1 MTRRRSSSSI
11 SSTSS
16 SNITLG
22 DADASSPATAADDL
36 VVLVAEEALEL
47 EKRAEESRARV
58 GLDESA
64 TSTSRSGRNGTVSTS
79 GTTTTG
85 SIAST
90 SASKQSTMVNEDE
103 DEDEEGVDDEE
114 YDDEAEAE
122 EEEEEEGG
130 DDEEGDDDDDDEE
143 DVDDEEDEDDE
154 EDGGGV
160 DDAEDGDADSER
172 VYRIVEDVALQA
184 SAQPDAVD
192 VRDMLYLPEDSGQ
205 HNMQEE
211 ATDERVA
218 AFTMTVMLALLLL
231 TIMMGVMLKHFKSKW
246 VHQSGAALLLG
257 VALGCFVYLTLESS
271 YDSMPDDMRYTM
283 KAFAQCMK
291 FDTKFFFLVLLPPLI
306 FEAGYTLHP
315 STFFQN
321 SDAIATFAFCG
332 SLTSAISIGLLMY
345 GFGALGVSY
354 AFSLKSCMLFG
365 ALISSTDPVTTLS
378 IFSENPISEDLHAI
392 ILGESVLNDAVTIV
406 FFESLLLGIGNAAGD
421 ITALDVLQSD
431 DAFLPLILQTVGIFV
446 LAFGQATLIGIITG
460 CVSALLHKHVN
471 ATNYFHEGWVVDS
484 TVVLLFPYIS
494 YSLAEAFELSGI
506 VSVLFTGIVMGRY
519 TRPNLSRAPRM
530 VTMCL
535 FRIFSFLC
543 ETFVF
548 LYMGSAMYTFR
559 TAHIVTC
566 LVGLFV
572 TYIGRAVNIF
582 PGSALLNLTAWR
594 RHPHTRITKQNQFV
608 LWFCG
613 LRGAVAFALAFKAQ
627 RDLGEQGH
635 VMFDVTLFIVAVTL
649 VLQGGMTNWLLT
661 LVNAT
666 GSDDTDSPSSGG
678 ASSADSK
685 SNLMKFMSRVNQ
697 KVIEPFLLAKSVDES
712 SHLASE
718 TTALL
723 GDRTL
728 VDRTSAKLNDSERA
742 QEEQEPP
749 SSASARGGV
758 FAPDSVEAAV
768 DDTFTP
774 RDFAS

>member
-16 SNITLG
+16 SLISLG
-22 DADASSPATAADDL
+22 DADASSPLTAADDL
-36 VVLVAEEALEL
+36 AVIVAEEALEL
-47 EKRAEESRARV
+47 EKRDEESRARV

-64 TSTSRSGRNGTVSTS
+64 TSTSSSGRNGTVSTS

-90 SASKQSTMVNEDE
+90 SASQQSTMVN
-103 DEDEEGVDDEE
+103 EDEEGVDDEE
-114 YDDEAEAE
+114 YDDEAEE

-130 DDEEGDDDDDDEE
+130 DDEEGDDDDDDDDEE
-143 DVDDEEDEDDE
+143 DVDDEDDEDE

-192 VRDMLYLPEDSGQ
+192 VRDMLYLPGDSGQ

-246 VHQSGAALLLG
+246 VHQSGAALMLG

-332 SLTSAISIGLLMY
+332 ALTSAISIGLLMY

-378 IFSENPISEDLHAI
+378 IFSESPVSEDLHAI

-484 TVVLLFPYIS
+484 TIVLLFPYIS

-535 FRIFSFLC
+535 FRIFSFLS

-594 RHPHTRITKQNQFV
+594 KHPHTRITKQNQFV

-613 LRGAVAFALAFKAQ
+613 LRGAVAFALAVKAQ

-649 VLQGGMTNWLLT
+649 VLQGGMTNWLLS

-666 GSDDTDSPSSGG
+666 GPNEADSPSSGG
-678 ASSADSK
+678 ASSPDSK

-723 GDRTL
+723 GDRAS
-728 VDRTSAKLNDSERA
+728 VDRASAKLNDSERA

-758 FAPDSVEAAV
+758 FASDSVEAAV